1 MNGASVDDGNPSNNA
16 WTQDWNA
23 IYTNGGSAPRFDIFD
38 AGGQKVSNA
47 EKAGRG
53 DLFHFG
59 CFAGSSTN
67 GVATRHQD
75 FLLKYDNS
83 ILEPATDV
91 KDILPGLNLNGISSY
106 QDVIRNGVS
115 NVTGYTVKAYY
126 LADVGIN
133 DNGADMYAKQR
144 FDSLAAARAAGVEP
158 NALYVEVRSIDNV
171 ATYNYTNPFAIVP
184 FRVRSDAPQTP
195 FTPIADYT
203 TYWNYVQLEARLYT
217 TDVRGKTLAG
227 YASRTDVPM
236 AYVVFQRANDSASVA
251 RGPVSP
257 HVYYSPGRDNAGNFT
272 GSGATRTIFGWDL
285 PVYSGVTFIVV
296 SERATLGKEV
306 AQADASGN
314 TRKVFF
320 VDGGERAVDF
330 EIGRA
335 HV

>member
-1 MNGASVDDGNPSNNA
+1 M
-16 WTQDWNA
+16 
-23 IYTNGGSAPRFDIFD
+23 
-38 AGGQKVSNA
+38 
-47 EKAGRG
+47 
-53 DLFHFG
+53 LFR
-59 CFAGSSTN
+59 S
-67 GVATRHQD
+67 
-75 FLLKYDNS
+75 
-83 ILEPATDV
+83 
-91 KDILPGLNLNGISSY
+91 
-106 QDVIRNGVS
+106 
-115 NVTGYTVKAYY
+115 
-126 LADVGIN
+126 
-133 DNGADMYAKQR
+133 
-144 FDSLAAARAAGVEP
+144 
-158 NALYVEVRSIDNV
+158 SIDNV
-171 ATYNYTNPFAIVP
+171 ATYNYMNPFAIVL

-236 AYVVFQRANDSASVA
+236 TYVVFQRANDSASVA

-257 HVYYSPGRDNAGNFT
+257 HVYYSPSRNNTGNFT

-320 VDGGERAVDF
+320 VDGGECAVDF
-330 EIGRA
+330 AMSPRLSLAGLSTAPQYSTVTVTDTLPKGLSYVAGSSTLGGTYVQPPDRVS
-335 HV
+335 HG